1 MIGRFLFKHI
11 DNSALIVFRI
21 IFGLL
26 ISLEAFGAIATGWV
40 KATMVEPQ
48 FTFSFIGFEWL
59 QPLPGNWMYIYYAVM
74 GVFGVLVMLGYKY
87 RMAIIAYTLMWSATY
102 FMQKSS
108 YNNHYYLLILLCLIM
123 CLLPANRYASLD
135 ARKNPAIRSISMPNW
150 CAWIIILQMW
160 IVYTYASVAKM
171 YPDWI
176 DTSVIELL
184 FKAKSHY
191 FLVGD
196 WLQQKWVHYFV
207 AYAGLLFDPLVIPL
221 LLIKR
226 TRMFAFAASIFFHL
240 FNSFIFQVG
249 IFPYMSLGL
258 CLFFFEPRTIRNIFL
273 KKKPLYEG
281 DETTLPKWRK
291 PALIAAAVYFVIQIG
306 LPLRHWVIPDN
317 VLWTEEGHKLS
328 WRMMLR
334 SRAGIAQYKVVDKET
349 NDVFQVNL
357 DKYLSTKQKN
367 LARTRPDI
375 IWQFAQRLKQEYNE
389 QGKDVSVYVNCHV
402 SINGRPYKQ
411 LIDPEVDLAAV
422 KWDAFRHSSWIL
434 PSDLNQKKKPNP

>member
-26 ISLEAFGAIATGWV
+26 ISLEAFGAILTGWV
-40 KATMVEPQ
+40 RNTLVDPQ

-59 QPLPGNWMYIYYAVM
+59 QPLPGNWMYVYYAVM
-74 GVFGVLVMLGYKY
+74 GVFGVLVMIGYKY

-123 CLLPANRYASLD
+123 CILPANSNASLD
-135 ARKNPAIRSISMPNW
+135 AKKNPEIKRISMPNW
-150 CAWIIILQMW
+150 CSWVIILQIW
-160 IVYTYASVAKM
+160 IVYTYASVAIM
-171 YPDWI
+171 YPVWI
-176 DTSVIELL
+176 DTTVIELL

-191 FLVGD
+191 FLVGE
-196 WLQQKWVHYFV
+196 WLQQKWVHYV
-207 AYAGLLFDPLVIPL
+207 VSYAGLLFDLLVIPL

-258 CLFFFEPRTIRNIFL
+258 CLFFFEPKTIRNIFL
-273 KKKPLYEG
+273 KKKPLYDA
-281 DETTLPKWRK
+281 DEITLPNWRK
-291 PALIAAAVYFVIQIG
+291 PALITASVYFLIQIG

-349 NDVFQVNL
+349 NTVTEVDL
-357 DKYLSTKQKN
+357 DSYLSRKQKN
-367 LARTRPDI
+367 LASTRPDI
-375 IWQFAQRLKQEYNE
+375 IWQFAQRLEKEYKE
-389 QGKDVSVYVNCHV
+389 QGKDISVYVNCHV

-411 LIDPEVDLAAV
+411 LVDPEVDLAAEE
-422 KWDAFRHSSWIL
+422 WDAFRHSSWIL
-434 PSDLNQKKKPNP
+434 PSDLDQKKKPNP